1 MLLILTISLYTI
13 SIISLFYLSL
23 ISRTFY
29 ENIIIVI
36 VLCVHVFYKRHIQL
50 LVLSGK
56 QILFSKENFRFLSDY
71 YVLVYF
77 V

>member
-36 VLCVHVFYKRHIQL
+36 VLCVHVFYMRHIQL
-50 LVLSGK
+50 IVLSGK